1 MNQQQIKQSLTPV
14 VENNTPGRMMSL
26 NQSVTGDNHPK
37 DGFDNQLGDKKFET
51 IGKLHLGLI

>member
-1 MNQQQIKQSLTPV
+1 LTPV

-26 NQSVTGDNHPK
+26 NQSVTGDNNPK

-51 IGKLHLGLI
+51 IGKLHLRLI

>member
-1 MNQQQIKQSLTPV
+1 LTPV

-26 NQSVTGDNHPK
+26 NQSITTGDNHPK

-51 IGKLHLGLI
+51 IGKLHLSLI